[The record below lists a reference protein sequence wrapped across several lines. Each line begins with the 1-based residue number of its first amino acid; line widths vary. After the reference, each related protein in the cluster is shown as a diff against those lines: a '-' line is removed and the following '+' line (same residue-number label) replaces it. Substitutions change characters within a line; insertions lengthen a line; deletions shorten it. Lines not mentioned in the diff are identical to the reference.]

1 MAKRGRKPNY
11 QKWYEKYQ
19 KKLKRKYKNYFLNWK
34 GQYVA
39 PHYKEKEFISDINLY
54 FANERIKSAVEQIV
68 KAQAVEAKKLLDFRV
83 DNIIDNLYRKDIKG
97 DDFANFQN
105 ELKNLLGPDITRTK
119 LQNLFIKNDRIIT
132 KLYSIFDKYSN
143 LFNIDYNFYIQ

>member
-11 QKWYEKYQ
+11 QKWYEKY
-19 KKLKRKYKNYFLNWK
+19 KAKLKRKYKNYFLNWK

-54 FANERIKSAVEQIV
+54 FGNEGIKSAVEQIV

-83 DNIIDNLYRKDIKG
+83 DNIIDNLYRKDIKSN
-97 DDFANFQN
+97 DFANFQN
-105 ELKNLLGPDITRTK
+105 ELKNILGPNISRTK
-119 LQNLFIKNDRIIT
+119 LQNLFIKNDPIIT
-132 KLYSIFDKYSN
+132 NLYSIFDKYSN

>member
-11 QKWYEKYQ
+11 QKWYEKY
-19 KKLKRKYKNYFLNWK
+19 KVKLKRKYKNYFLNWK

-54 FANERIKSAVEQIV
+54 FGNEGIKSAVEQIV

-97 DDFANFQN
+97 NDFANFQN
-105 ELKNLLGPDITRTK
+105 
-119 LQNLFIKNDRIIT
+119 
-132 KLYSIFDKYSN
+132 
-143 LFNIDYNFYIQ
+143 